1 MKKTFVCLFLAIFS
15 FVLFACSGMQQGVA
29 QLQQLPDDGRNLVFI
44 LVTAGVTWL
53 LLKVSELTKV
63 DLSGH
68 AGAVAVAIAPIFVT
82 LIEAGLQLIP
92 PIFDNL
98 VLSIIHLIVLLVGS
112 LGTWFLIKRE
122 TPSLKK

>member
-1 MKKTFVCLFLAIFS
+1 MKKAFVCLFLVVFS
-15 FVLFACSGMQQGVA
+15 FVLFACSGMQQGAA

-44 LVTAGVTWL
+44 LATAGVTWL
-53 LLKVSELTKV
+53 LLKISELTKV

-68 AGAVAVAIAPIFVT
+68 AGAVAAAVAPVLIT

-112 LGTWFLIKRE
+112 LGTWFLIQRKA
-122 TPSLKK
+122 PSLQ